1 MDAIVFGFLFV
12 IGAAIAIWFLKAA
25 GIVAQDVTKVALDK
39 ASDRLIKTL
48 DVADQLKA
56 AGLRLVPVPGK
67 TLLRHWVNEVG
78 EDYGTNE
85 AAMARL
91 SREAKI
97 PGKLGGS

>member
-1 MDAIVFGFLFV
+1 M
-12 IGAAIAIWFLKAA
+12 
-25 GIVAQDVTKVALDK
+25 TKVVPDK

-56 AGLRLVPVPGK
+56 AGLKLVPVPGK
-67 TLLRHWVNEVG
+67 TLLRHWVNEAG

-91 SREAKI
+91 TREGKI
-97 PGKLGGS
+97 PGKLGDS